1 MPPTPPPL
9 SGTYYS
15 DWASVYDAVATAPG
29 IRSWRQHAVE
39 TLELAGDETVVEMGC
54 GTGAN
59 LPYLRDH
66 VGPDGQIVGIDI
78 VEAMLAE
85 ARTRI
90 DRSGWTNV
98 HIARGDATQPPIC
111 AADAVLST
119 FLVGMLEDPDDAV
132 TDWLRLVRP
141 GGRVTLLNATRSDM
155 LLARPLN
162 LGCRAFVRLTAPG
175 HRLRPSSPVR
185 ELEDRWTLAKESL
198 FEGTVDHVEAS
209 FGFGFVQLASGRV
222 PEPAEEG

>member
-1 MPPTPPPL
+1 MSPTPSPL

-29 IRSWRQHAVE
+29 IRSWRQRAVE
-39 TLELAGDETVVEMGC
+39 TLELEGDETVVEMGC

-66 VGPDGQIVGIDI
+66 VGAEGRIVGVDI
-78 VEAMLAE
+78 VEAMLGE

-90 DRSGWTNV
+90 DRSGWSNV

-111 AADAVLST
+111 SADAILST
-119 FLVGMLEDPDDAV
+119 FLVGMLENPDQAV
-132 TDWLRLVRP
+132 ADWLSLVQP
-141 GGRVTLLNATRSDM
+141 GGRVTLLNATRSDNI
-155 LLARPLN
+155 LARPLN

-175 HRLRPSSPVR
+175 HRLSPSSPVH
-185 ELEDRWTLAKESL
+185 ELEERWNRAKDSL

-222 PEPAEEG
+222 PETTETD